1 MKATVPSMSWNSP
14 WPVVWLARRAAA
26 PKSAIRILWPVES
39 SSILPP
45 AGRMQ
50 HERETG
56 RERERERE
64 TFQVPVNDAVFME
77 VDDAIDDLA
86 GVVTDNAL

>member
-1 MKATVPSMSWNSP
+1 M
-14 WPVVWLARRAAA
+14 R
-26 PKSAIRILWPVES
+26 
-39 SSILPP
+39 
-45 AGRMQ
+45 
-50 HERETG
+50 ERQGE